1 MDVLERMRQGID
13 EARAHGWRISAD
25 GGWVGFDDADA
36 WRNVRP
42 PDPLV

>member
-13 EARAHGWRISAD
+13 DARTHGWRISAD
-25 GGWVGFDDADA
+25 GWVGFDDADA